1 MKPAAK
7 SAPKYRGAPVD
18 VVVDVR
24 SHIEFWLGSLPG
36 AVCVPVTNLPE
47 GLAQHEGVSQAS
59 RILVYCASGNRSAS
73 AAAMLKQAGYRNVV
87 DGGGIGAASQ
97 HFTTGE

>member
-1 MKPAAK
+1 MKAAAK
-7 SAPKYRGAPVD
+7 SAPRFRGAPVD

-47 GLAQHEGVSQAS
+47 GLGKHEGVSQAS
-59 RILVYCASGNRSAS
+59 RILVYCASGNRSAA
-73 AAAMLKQAGYRNVV
+73 AAAMLTQAGYRNVV

-97 HFTTGE
+97 HFTAGE